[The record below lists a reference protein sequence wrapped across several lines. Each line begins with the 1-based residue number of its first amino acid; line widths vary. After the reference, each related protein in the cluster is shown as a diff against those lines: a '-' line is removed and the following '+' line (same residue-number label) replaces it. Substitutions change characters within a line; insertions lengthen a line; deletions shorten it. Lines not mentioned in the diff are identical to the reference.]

1 MVSVVLY
8 AYILAKL
15 EGIKKLLPQRLVSK
29 MLSHN
34 LICVTFTFHL
44 NGKSERSSLS
54 ANPTHCDL
62 FTGANRTQC
71 DLFTGSYQ
79 CNF

>member
-29 MLSHN
+29 ILSHN
-34 LICVTFTFHL
+34 LICVAFTFHL
-44 NGKSERSSLS
+44 NGKSERSSLFL
-54 ANPTHCDL
+54 PTQHTVIYSQIPINVT
-62 FTGANRTQC
+62 FT
-71 DLFTGSYQ
+71 
-79 CNF
+79 